1 MADNDRGNQKDQE
14 NPKPEDGPKGDGSPK
29 NEAGKQEESG
39 TKEESGAK
47 EESGTKDQAG
57 TMEQSGTKNQG
68 SGDKPEEGRDSK
80 SRVKRLLRSRKV
92 QVGMAVVVLVIGL
105 LVWWYTS
112 LWESTDD
119 AQVDGHLNQIS
130 ARVSGQVLK
139 VNFEDNQF
147 VKTGMV
153 LVEIDQS
160 DYRVAYD
167 RALAEQAEAAA
178 TASAASVGVPI
189 TSVDTSSQVA
199 AARARV
205 DNAKAGIV
213 AAAKQHE
220 AARARL
226 EEARAYA
233 TKAQSD
239 LRRYT
244 PLVNKDIISRQQYDQ
259 VQATAQAATASVEA
273 ADAAMRAAAQQVT
286 QARGQLAQV
295 QAELRTASTAPQ
307 QVRVARSRSESALA
321 ALKRAD
327 SALKQ
332 AELNLGYTRVVAPV
346 NGITGKKTVEVG
358 QNVVPGQALAYL
370 VPVDDIWVTANFKEN
385 QLRKVRPGQR
395 VQIKVDAYG
404 KKYDGYVENI
414 GAASGAR
421 FSLFPPENA
430 TGNYVK
436 VVQRIPVR
444 IRFNPGQD
452 PGHLLRPGMSVV
464 PKVRVQ

>member
-1 MADNDRGNQKDQE
+1 MADNDRNNLKEQE
-14 NPKPEDGPKGDGSPK
+14 NPKPEDRPKGESDPK
-29 NEAGKQEESG
+29 DEAGKQEESG
-39 TKEESGAK
+39 TKGEAGR
-47 EESGTKDQAG
+47 KD
-57 TMEQSGTKNQG
+57 QG
-68 SGDKPEEGRDSK
+68 SGDKPEEGKDLK
-80 SRVKRLLRSRKV
+80 SRVKRLFRSRKV
-92 QVGMAVVVLVIGL
+92 QVGMAVVVLVVGL

-119 AQVDGHLNQIS
+119 AQVNGHLNQIS

-139 VNFEDNQF
+139 VNFENNQF
-147 VKTGMV
+147 VKAGMV
-153 LVEIDQS
+153 LVELDQS

-178 TASAASVGVPI
+178 TASAARVGVPI
-189 TSVDTSSQVA
+189 TSVDTASQVA

-233 TKAQSD
+233 AKAQSD

-273 ADAAMRAAAQQVT
+273 ADAAMRAAGQQAI
-286 QARGQLAQV
+286 QARGQLAQM

-307 QVRVARSRSESALA
+307 QVRVARSRSQSALA
-321 ALKRAD
+321 ELNRAD

-332 AELNLGYTRVVAPV
+332 AELNLGYTKVVAPV
-346 NGITGKKTVEVG
+346 NGITGKKTVEIG
-358 QNVVPGQALAYL
+358 QNVVPGQALAYV
-370 VPVDDIWVTANFKEN
+370 VPVDDVWVTANFKEN
-385 QLRKVRPGQR
+385 QLRKIRPGQR
-395 VQIKVDAYG
+395 VQIKVDAYDT
-404 KKYDGYVENI
+404 KYDGYVENI

-444 IRFNPGQD
+444 IRFNAGQD

>member
-1 MADNDRGNQKDQE
+1 MPDQDQDQDNQVVRNADSQKNEDGQKDNKGQQD
-14 NPKPEDGPKGDGSPK
+14 DGRQK
-29 NEAGKQEESG
+29 
-39 TKEESGAK
+39 KEE
-47 EESGTKDQAG
+47 E
-57 TMEQSGTKNQG
+57 G
-68 SGDKPEEGRDSK
+68 SGPK

-92 QVGMAVVVLVIGL
+92 QVTLAVVVLVIAL

-112 LWESTDD
+112 LFESTDD

-130 ARVSGQVLK
+130 ARISGQVLK

-147 VKTGMV
+147 VKAGTV
-153 LVEIDQS
+153 LVEIDQT

-167 RALAEQAEAAA
+167 RALAEQAEA
-178 TASAASVGVPI
+178 SAAAAAAQVGVPI

-199 AARARV
+199 TARARV
-205 DNAKAGIV
+205 DNAKAGIL

-226 EEARAYA
+226 EEARAYNA
-233 TKAQSD
+233 KYQSD

-244 PLVNKDIISRQQYDQ
+244 PLVAKDIISRQQYDQ
-259 VQATAQAATASVEA
+259 VLAAAQAAAASVEA
-273 ADAAMRAAAQQVT
+273 ADAAMRAAGQQVS
-286 QARGQLAQV
+286 QARGLLAQML
-295 QAELRTASTAPQ
+295 AELRTASTAPQ
-307 QVRVARSRSESALA
+307 QVRVARSRFASAQA

-327 SALKQ
+327 SALQQ
-332 AELNLGYTRVVAPV
+332 ARLNLQYTRVLAPV
-346 NGITGKKTVEVG
+346 DGITGKKTVEIG
-358 QNVVPGQALAYL
+358 QNVLPGQVMAYL
-370 VPVDDIWVTANFKEN
+370 VPVEDIWVTANFKEN
-385 QLRKVRPGQR
+385 QLRKIRPGQR
-395 VQIKVDAYG
+395 VTISVDAYG
-404 KKYDGYVENI
+404 RKYDGFVENM

-444 IRFNPGQD
+444 IRFKAGQD